1 VQRSTHGAPFPRECC
16 ALQLRAMMLAHLTP
30 LEMPIVWIAF
40 ALGLAIGAGSMVLLR
55 RRAAKD

>member
-1 VQRSTHGAPFPRECC
+1 
-16 ALQLRAMMLAHLTP
+16 MMLAHLTP
-30 LEMPIVWIAF
+30 LEMPVVWIAF